1 MFQRTRILAFMS
13 LLAATALGVAACG
26 GGGNSSGMMT
36 PTSQMRLSVA
46 DAPPADDA
54 THVVVVFTGVEL
66 TGNSGNPVTI
76 TFPAPKSIDLMTQSG
91 TASAVLFDQPIAPGS
106 YGQIRL
112 MVIADGSAN
121 NSYIDF
127 ADGSRMGL
135 RVPSGSETGFKLVSG
150 FTVPSSGVVDYTI
163 DFDLRKAITCPPGQ
177 APACILKPVERLVD
191 NTSVG
196 NIQGQITS
204 PLPPGCTASGN
215 AGVYLYSGAVTNPE
229 DMNSTAPSTDTN
241 QPLASKVPV
250 ATSAPPYYYQFTFLP
265 PGTYTV
271 AFTCQANQDVSDQA
285 DPGVTLIPV
294 ATTAVT
300 AGQTATVDI
309 AIGGIQG
316 QITSTLPTG
325 CDTQPGVYLYS
336 DSATAPEDWNSTALS
351 SDTNQPLAST
361 LTTVGTS
368 LPPYYYQFT
377 AVPPG
382 TYWLAWTCQAGLDNR
397 AQDNAAVMTFSP
409 AKFIPPATGI
419 VVTADHTTTVNF

>member
-1 MFQRTRILAFMS
+1 MFQQVRFFALAP
-13 LLAATALGVAACG
+13 LLVATALGVAACG
-26 GGGNSSGMMT
+26 GGNSMM
-36 PTSQMRLSVA
+36 PATSQVQSQMNQMRLSVA
-46 DAPPADDA
+46 DAPPADNA

-76 TFPAPKSIDLMTQSG
+76 TFPAPKSIDLMTQSD
-91 TASAVLFDQPIAPGS
+91 TASAVLFDQPIPAGS

-112 MVIADGSAN
+112 MVTADGSAN

-135 RVPSGSETGFKLVSG
+135 QVPSGSETGFKLVSG

-204 PLPPGCTASGN
+204 ALPSGCTP
-215 AGVYLYSGAVTNPE
+215 GVYLYSGAVTKLE

-271 AFTCQANQDVSDQA
+271 AFTCEAALDNPDQT
-285 DPGVTLIPV
+285 DPSVILTPV
-294 ATTAVT
+294 ATTAVS
-300 AGQTATVDI
+300 AGQTAKVDI
-309 AIGGIQG
+309 ALGSIQG
-316 QITSTLPTG
+316 QVTGTPPTG
-325 CDTQPGVYLYS
+325 CTPGVYLYS
-336 DSATAPEDWNSTALS
+336 GNVTKPEDWNSTAAS
-351 SDTNQPLAST
+351 TDTNQPLNST
-361 LTTVGTS
+361 LPIATS
-368 LPPYYYQFT
+368 VPPNSYQFT
-377 AVPPG
+377 ALPPG
-382 TYWLAWTCQAGLDNR
+382 TYTLALTCQAAMDNR
-397 AQDNAAVMTFSP
+397 AQADPAVTFSP
-409 AKFIPPATGI
+409 IMTGI
-419 VVTADHTTTVNF
+419 VVTADNTTTVNIT